1 MRRLLVFV
9 VVLSA
14 GFSLLAQ
21 QTDLK
26 KMREQVQKRVTTT
39 LETLCKMLDIKEF
52 RDVPADVLTRQ
63 KLEEFMLKKF
73 KEESRPGELE
83 KTSRVMMKFGVWKKE
98 WDLKK
103 MMIAMLRKN
112 VAGLY
117 SPKDKK
123 FFVMTGL
130 VNDQMQLPM
139 VVAHELTHAL
149 QDQQFDLWAFERSIY
164 ANDDRSLAAH
174 ALIEGQATLI
184 GVEYMN
190 FVRAGKMGIEQG
202 RRISPMLR
210 FSFALQRRQMM
221 KTTPRIL
228 CETLLFPYEAG
239 TRFYEEFCLKLGV
252 KRSAYLFLWPPLSTE
267 QILHPEK
274 YLDPE
279 KRDEPTEIRLLDPAE
294 ECLSKGNYE
303 TCGVGVL
310 GEFLM
315 KVVMSHFID
324 ETDATRAAEGWDG
337 DRYFVV
343 THKPT
348 KRDIL
353 FWLSTW
359 DTENDAKEFFDLYIK
374 VLEKKHKKTAWRKGN
389 TACFWIDASQ
399 KTLAW
404 IERNGSDVVVIESAT
419 KKEAEKLLAFAAN
432 ASKVTVKR
440 DLFKVE
446 KHPLR
451 IPEIPKQSTP
461 PKQVPQEGK
470 EGDF

>member
-1 MRRLLVFV
+1 MWRLFGFV
-9 VVLSA
+9 VVL
-14 GFSLLAQ
+14 GVGISLTAQ
-21 QTDLK
+21 QSDLGR
-26 KMREQVQKRVTTT
+26 MRKQVQKRVNTT
-39 LETLCKMLDIKEF
+39 LKTLCTILDIKEF
-52 RDVPADVLTRQ
+52 RDVPVDVLTRQ
-63 KLEEFMLKKF
+63 QLEEFILKKF
-73 KEESRPGELE
+73 KEEMRPGELE
-83 KTSRVMMKFGVWKKE
+83 KTSRVMTKFGVWKRE

-103 MMIAMLRKN
+103 MMIAMLRRN

-123 FFVMTGL
+123 FFVMRNL
-130 VNDQMQLPM
+130 VNDQMQLAM

-174 ALIEGQATLI
+174 ALIEGQATLM
-184 GVEYMN
+184 GVEYIN
-190 FVRAGKMGIEQG
+190 FIRTGKLGIEQG
-202 RRISPMLR
+202 RRVSPMIR
-210 FSFALQRRQMM
+210 FSLALQRRQML
-221 KTTPRIL
+221 KNTPRIL
-228 CETLLFPYEAG
+228 CDVLLFPYEAG
-239 TRFYEEFCLKLGV
+239 TRFYEEFCLRYGV

-274 YLDPE
+274 FLDNE

-294 ECLSKGNYE
+294 ECLGKDDYQ

-324 ETDATRAAEGWDG
+324 EADATRAAEGWDG
-337 DRYFVV
+337 DRYFLI
-343 THKPT
+343 THQPS

-374 VLEKKHKKTAWRKGN
+374 VLEKKYNKTAWRKGN
-389 TACFWIDASQ
+389 RACFWIDASRR
-399 KTLAW
+399 TLVW
-404 IERNGSDVVVIESAT
+404 LERNGSDVVVVETAT
-419 KKEAEKLLAFAAN
+419 KEEVEKLLAFAAG
-432 ASKVTVKR
+432 ARKVTTKR
-440 DLFKVE
+440 APFRIE

-451 IPEIPKQSTP
+451 IPEIPKESAP
-461 PKQVPQEGK
+461 PKRPSQEGK
-470 EGDF
+470 NSGF